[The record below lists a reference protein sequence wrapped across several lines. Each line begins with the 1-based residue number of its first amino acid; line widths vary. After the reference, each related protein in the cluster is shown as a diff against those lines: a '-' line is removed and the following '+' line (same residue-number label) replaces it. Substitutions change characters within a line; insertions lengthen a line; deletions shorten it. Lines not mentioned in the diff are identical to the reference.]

1 MKKILVILITLLFLA
16 GSSLGSEEMEQE
28 FIERFEEFIAAKDLN
43 FRKLQEI
50 WIPGDA
56 PVMEFNSTQQD
67 LQITMLS
74 GIKEIQFIDIFPV
87 IQKGIDEG
95 IEIEGERYKVNLPP
109 YKMLSIE
116 YKKEIEGGSGGWSM
130 VVGEKRRKTVPR
142 GTREIGR
149 RIKGKCDFHSAIV
162 PQFSCLWW
170 RVALLRVQQ
179 LRL

>member
-1 MKKILVILITLLFLA
+1 MKKTLVILITLLFLV
-16 GSSLGSEEMEQE
+16 GSSLGSEEIEQE

-116 YKKEIEGGSGGWSM
+116 YEKEIAGGSGGWSM
-130 VVGEKRRKTVPR
+130 VVGEKD
-142 GTREIGR
+142 
-149 RIKGKCDFHSAIV
+149 GKLFLAGLEKLV
-162 PQFSCLWW
+162 EE
-170 RVALLRVQQ
+170 
-179 LRL
+179 